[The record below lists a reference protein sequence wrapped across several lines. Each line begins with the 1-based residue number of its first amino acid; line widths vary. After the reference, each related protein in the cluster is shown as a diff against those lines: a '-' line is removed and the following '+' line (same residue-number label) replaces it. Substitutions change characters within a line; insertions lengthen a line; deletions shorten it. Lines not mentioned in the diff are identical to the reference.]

1 MSLRELT
8 NLFDF
13 EIKDQKP
20 LRNLATLA
28 FALNYSYLEPFKVML
43 TSMVKS
49 STALDCPI
57 SVYSYDERV
66 LCDPVVRLVANKVSL
81 VEGAKKALLYELA
94 ENHVKRKNRDAW
106 NKETFLKWAVFEE
119 HETNQVLFLDVD
131 MLVIQDIEGLLN
143 TQNKSSFLCCP
154 QLQFGSIKKKN
165 DMPVP
170 IAEQYDVLAKML
182 DGVYT
187 DRHTWRVNSG
197 VMLLRGNILSRAFFD
212 EIVDYAH
219 GDLALHE
226 QGHLSNYFRHR
237 GGIFMLPVTFNFQE
251 SVLSEL
257 TESQRN
263 SLVSRVNILHYAGKY
278 KPWDIMKP
286 YSRPTALLW
295 HAYRTLSKPLL
306 SLV

>member
-1 MSLRELT
+1 MSLRKLT
-8 NLFDF
+8 SLFDF

-20 LRNLATLA
+20 LRNLVTLA

-66 LCDPVVRLVANKVSL
+66 LCDPVVQLVANKVSL
-81 VEGAKKALLYELA
+81 VKGAKKALLYDLA

-131 MLVIQDIEGLLN
+131 MLVIRDIEGLLN
-143 TQNKSSFLCCP
+143 TQNKCRFLCCP
-154 QLQFGSIKKKN
+154 QFGSIKEKN
-165 DMPVP
+165 DVPVP
-170 IAEQYDVLAKML
+170 INEQYDVLAKML
-182 DGVYT
+182 DGAYT

-197 VMLLRGNILSRAFFD
+197 MMLLRGDILSRAFFD
-212 EIVDYAH
+212 EIVDFARC
-219 GDLALHE
+219 GLTLHE

-237 GGIFMLPVTFNFQE
+237 EDIFMLPVTWNFQE
-251 SVLSEL
+251 SFLSEL

-263 SLVSRVNILHYAGKY
+263 SLVSQVNILHYAGKS
-278 KPWDIMKP
+278 KPWVVNLKP
-286 YSRPTALLW
+286 DSRPTALLW
-295 HAYRTLSKPLL
+295 HAYRTLSGPLL
-306 SLV
+306 SLA